1 MKKLDYY
8 NREIKI
14 GDLVNLDYEIG
25 ISEARVIGFTSKRV
39 KVRKLFDE
47 REGFASLI
55 TLLAGIMGI

>member
-8 NREIKI
+8 NREIKV
-14 GDLVNLDYEIG
+14 GDLVNLDHEIG

-47 REGFASLI
+47 REVYINPLNLTI
-55 TLLAGIMGI
+55 IND

>member
-8 NREIKI
+8 NREIKV

-47 REGFASLI
+47 REVYINPLNLTI
-55 TLLAGIMGI
+55 IND

>member
-47 REGFASLI
+47 REVYINPLNLTI
-55 TLLAGIMGI
+55 IND